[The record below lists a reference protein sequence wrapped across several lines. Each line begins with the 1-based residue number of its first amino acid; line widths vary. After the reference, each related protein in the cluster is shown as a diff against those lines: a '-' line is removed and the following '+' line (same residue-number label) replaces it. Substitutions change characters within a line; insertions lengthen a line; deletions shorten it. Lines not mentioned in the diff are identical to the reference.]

1 MKDILDQI
9 VEVYA
14 RDGYI
19 IDREEAQSINE
30 AIEFAHEVWTSKL

>member
-1 MKDILDQI
+1 MKDVLDQI

-14 RDGYI
+14 RDGYT